1 MELGVKLVDQ
11 EISCYTEEFEL
22 HPVGDGEA
30 LEVSDVIWFL
40 SQKDNPGGEVAGEL
54 GEDEGERLV
63 NGLL

>member
-30 LEVSDVIWFL
+30 LVVSDVI
-40 SQKDNPGGEVAGEL
+40 
-54 GEDEGERLV
+54 
-63 NGLL
+63 